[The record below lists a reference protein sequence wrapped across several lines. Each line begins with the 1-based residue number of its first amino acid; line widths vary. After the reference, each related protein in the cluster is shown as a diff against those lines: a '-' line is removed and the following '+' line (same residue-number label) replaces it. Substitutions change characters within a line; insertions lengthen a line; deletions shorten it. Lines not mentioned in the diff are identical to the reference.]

1 MTGNKHL
8 DTVELKQEVVQ
19 YIDAHLE
26 EYIKIA
32 DTIFAN
38 PEIGF
43 EEVNSSRLLG
53 NKLTEHGFAV
63 TFGIAELPTAFLAR
77 YSGQE
82 DGPRVALMA
91 EYDALAEIGHACGHN
106 LIGTQSVAAAI
117 AVKSILS
124 ELAGEILVI
133 GSPAEEGGGGK
144 AILVENGVFD
154 DVDVALMMHPS
165 RHNMTR
171 RTTLAN
177 VGFKFEYF
185 GKSSHAGSAPE
196 KGINAL
202 NAVIHL
208 FNGINALRQHVEPSV
223 RIHGIITNGGDAT
236 NMVPAYS
243 SASIA
248 VRANNKHNLDHVVK
262 QVLDCAKAGAR
273 ATGAELRYERPSFAI
288 EAMMP
293 NPILADLVDAN
304 METLGLE
311 VLEPW
316 AGMKM
321 GSTDMGNVSQVV
333 PSLHPFIYLTD
344 FPSHSAEFKELA
356 GSKAGH
362 EIMRKASKI
371 LAMTLIDLLTSPEY
385 VDQAKLAFEDQK
397 AGQL

>member
-1 MTGNKHL
+1 MPANEHL
-8 DTVELKQEVVQ
+8 DTVELKKEAVKF
-19 YIDAHLE
+19 IDTHLE
-26 EYIKIA
+26 EYIEIA
-32 DTIFAN
+32 DIIFAN

-43 EEVNSSRLLG
+43 KEVNSSRLLG
-53 NKLTEHGFAV
+53 NKLAEHGFAV
-63 TFGIAELPTAFLAR
+63 TFGIAGLPTAFLAR
-77 YSGQE
+77 YSGQS
-82 DGPRVALMA
+82 DGPRIALMA
-91 EYDALAEIGHACGHN
+91 EYDALAGIGHACGHN

-117 AVKSILS
+117 AVKSILP
-124 ELAGEILVI
+124 ELAGEIQVI
-133 GSPAEEGGGGK
+133 GSPAEETGGGK
-144 AILVENGVFD
+144 AILVENGVLD

-177 VGFKFEYF
+177 VGFRFEYF
-185 GKSSHAGSAPE
+185 GRSSHAGSAPE

-243 SASIA
+243 SASISI
-248 VRANNKHNLDHVVK
+248 RAKSKPSLDPVVE
-262 QVLDCAKAGAR
+262 QVLNCAKAGAL
-273 ATGAELRYERPSFAI
+273 ATGAELKYESPSTPI
-288 EAMMP
+288 EAMLP

-304 METLGLE
+304 MKKLGLE
-311 VLEPW
+311 VIEPW
-316 AGMKM
+316 PGMKM

-344 FPSHSAEFKELA
+344 FPAHTAEFKELA

-362 EIMRKASKI
+362 EVMIKA
-371 LAMTLIDLLTSPEY
+371 A
-385 VDQAKLAFEDQK
+385 
-397 AGQL
+397 